1 MINEEIFNYIKD
13 CRKKGFPDADI
24 KKSLLQAGWNQ
35 KEVLEALVARPSAKV
50 LPKWVSIVGIILAVF
65 IIGGFIWAAV
75 FAINDIQKISADI
88 ANMTQQI
95 HKSGTP

>member
-1 MINEEIFNYIKD
+1 MVKTEIIDYIKD
-13 CRKKGFPDADI
+13 CRKKGFSDADI
-24 KKSLLQAGWNQ
+24 KKALSQAGWEQ
-35 KEVLEALVARPSAKV
+35 KEIFEALLVRHSAKA
-50 LPKWVSIVGIILAVF
+50 LPKWVSIVGIILAIF

-75 FAINDIQKISADI
+75 FALNDIQKITSDI

>member
-1 MINEEIFNYIKD
+1 MVNEEIIDYVAS
-13 CRKKGFPDADI
+13 CRKKGFSDADI
-24 KKSLLQAGWNQ
+24 KKSLSQAGWGQ
-35 KEVLEALVARPSAKV
+35 KEIFEALLVRESRKG

-65 IIGGFIWAAV
+65 IIGGFIWIAV
-75 FAINDIQKISADI
+75 FALNDIQKISADI